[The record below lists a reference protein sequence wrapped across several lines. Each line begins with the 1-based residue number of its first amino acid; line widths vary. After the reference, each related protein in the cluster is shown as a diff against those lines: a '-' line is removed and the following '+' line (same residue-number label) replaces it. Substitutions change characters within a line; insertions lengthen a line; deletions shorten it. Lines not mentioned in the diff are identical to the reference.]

1 MKLRSIHSFAGD
13 FAVSYVA
20 DPLSNVRRYHKAR
33 AIDDNHE
40 VVSLIVTMIQ
50 I

>member
-1 MKLRSIHSFAGD
+1 MKLSLFIPLRRILQAPIL
-13 FAVSYVA
+13 A
-20 DPLSNVRRYHKAR
+20 DPLSNVRRYHKAG

-40 VVSLIVTMIQ
+40 VVSNCTMIQ